1 MTYFTY
7 RRSAAT
13 TTAVTVVS
21 SARAFATAATHR
33 SVGIRSER
41 GMVAMSG
48 RLRATSGDPLGDLG
62 LDSAT
67 EGLPRLHVGVPADWS
82 ATVTQVQVGLR

>member
-21 SARAFATAATHR
+21 SARAFATAAT
-33 SVGIRSER
+33 
-41 GMVAMSG
+41 
-48 RLRATSGDPLGDLG
+48 GDTRPTMPEMHIGFRPEE
-62 LDSAT
+62 S
-67 EGLPRLHVGVPADWS
+67 P
-82 ATVTQVQVGLR
+82 